1 MNVAAG
7 LWYTLA
13 RLEISEMSSSR
24 IAGETVVC
32 GKLIGGRTDNTTDCS
47 SAARPWQYLNASH
60 LRSSGI

>member
-24 IAGETVVC
+24 MAGETVVC
-32 GKLIGGRTDNTTDCS
+32 GKLIGGRTESTTDWS
-47 SAARPWQYLNASH
+47 SAA
-60 LRSSGI
+60 SSSQDHI